1 MTHDPKPGETRA
13 NKVITCNECDRQFDM
28 ADDDQRGDWYYGHD
42 CENPD
47 EKLAEAV
54 MVERTWELIE

>member
-1 MTHDPKPGETRA
+1 
-13 NKVITCNECDRQFDM
+13 M
-28 ADDDQRGDWYYGHD
+28 ADSDQRGDWYYGHD

-54 MVERTWELIE
+54 LDERR